1 MAAYD
6 SPMTMVPLAKVPVA
20 IVSASLAAEVRAA
33 MASIRVSA
41 AAHQGF
47 SSFDA
52 LVAAV
57 GSPELLQCP
66 SPDCG

>member
-20 IVSASLAAEVRAA
+20 MVSASLAAEVRAA

-52 LVAAV
+52 F
-57 GSPELLQCP
+57 
-66 SPDCG
+66 